1 MESGLTRLVK
11 ARGVLH
17 SWISTLR
24 ILAWGLCLVGACPHA
39 YPETSKHLP
48 VGLSKYLLPTDQNG
62 PLLLTPHIGPKWEA
76 DSALPDQGLQAK
88 IGGKR
93 LPPGDRAKEVPAGFF
108 PARAPG
114 WGAVQT
120 EPGGREEL
128 GFPTFTVS
136 FLLSLSWLP
145 IHRMV
150 SPCKAWVMAGND
162 SCTFSFLHTWPLGH
176 LGEGRCRVMRP

>member
-1 MESGLTRLVK
+1 M
-11 ARGVLH
+11 LH

-39 YPETSKHLP
+39 YRETSKHLP

-62 PLLLTPHIGPKWEA
+62 LLLLTPHIGPKWEA

-93 LPPGDRAKEVPAGFF
+93 LPPGDRAREVPARSF

-114 WGAVQT
+114 GREAVQT
-120 EPGGREEL
+120 EPGGGEEL
-128 GFPTFTVS
+128 GFPTFAVS
-136 FLLSLSWLP
+136 FLLSLSWLL

-150 SPCKAWVMAGND
+150 SPCKVWGMAGNG
-162 SCTFSFLHTWPLGH
+162 SCIFSFLHTWPLVH
-176 LGEGRCRVMRP
+176 SGEGRCGVMWP